1 MLSSAIYPLANPKGV
16 KLECEMCQKTAYIMC
31 SQCRVTY
38 YCDLAHQ
45 EADWNGIHE
54 KICQLLI
61 PIRTA
66 PSFLSSAKEREHSEE
81 QMVQRQ
87 KHLIDLTRTVAQK
100 LLFEGKH
107 EEAIPGALQ
116 SLRFATAV
124 YGSASAELVP
134 SQLLL
139 AEASIG
145 LGQLEEAEEYLSQA
159 QWTVMRTT
167 ECVTAIQYKLYRNLG
182 LLYSA
187 KCDNQ
192 KALWYFADDIYHAT
206 EVYSAFD
213 IHTAGGYFHMANVFY
228 RLEKM
233 DIADSLY
240 TEVTNIWNAYLGE
253 LVETE
258 IQKTLWKAGISS
270 PDPGSSVPDL
280 EDVFDEAQEAEAI
293 QVLHAIFDL
302 RNQEYL
308 LKRGKIGRIAHTL
321 AMLYYLFL
329 DFKKATEYGKLALE
343 DSQLFPHSEK
353 EIATIV
359 RLVEMAEKA
368 LSYPGG
374 KGPSPSAWA
383 NSC

>member
-1 MLSSAIYPLANPKGV
+1 MLSSSIYPLANPKGV
-16 KLECEMCQKTAYIMC
+16 KLECEICQKTAYVMC

-38 YCDLAHQ
+38 YCDVAHQ

-61 PIRTA
+61 PIRTV
-66 PSFLSSAKEREHSEE
+66 PSFLSSAKERKHSEE

-124 YGSASAELVP
+124 YGSTSAELVP

-145 LGQLEEAEEYLSQA
+145 LGRLDEAEEYLSQA

-167 ECVTAIQYKLYRNLG
+167 ECVNAIQYKLYRNLG
-182 LLYSA
+182 LLFSA
-187 KCDNQ
+187 KCDDE
-192 KALWYFADDIYHAT
+192 KALWYYAEDIYHAT
-206 EVYSAFD
+206 QVFSASD

-228 RLEKM
+228 RMEKM

-240 TEVTNIWNAYLGE
+240 SEVTNIWNTFLGE
-253 LVETE
+253 LVEME
-258 IQKTLWKAGISS
+258 IQKTLWKAGVSS
-270 PDPGSSVPDL
+270 PEPGTTVMDL
-280 EDVFDEAQEAEAI
+280 EDVFDEAQEAEAV

-308 LKRGKIGRIAHTL
+308 PKHGKIGNIAQTL

-329 DFKKATEYGKLALE
+329 DFKKHFLFQIYRSCGFFATSQGSLE
-343 DSQLFPHSEK
+343 TTEPNYLNKVIPDNAAGH
-353 EIATIV
+353 
-359 RLVEMAEKA
+359 
-368 LSYPGG
+368 
-374 KGPSPSAWA
+374 
-383 NSC
+383 